1 MCVFVRRNESRKAT
15 FRFRSIPP
23 RRLLCRWFRSR
34 FPTFAKPHPRKHVQR
49 PSGSPAQ
56 YADAP
61 SAASEPRVLHGAAFA
76 ARLAPRRHRSGIP
89 GDRSAGRPPA
99 AVARPCRP
107 AVRYRAGAFS
117 QAPRRRP
124 KWQTV
129 LVEIVHVAPAPLHV
143 DASGAWDGSHG
154 AFASVDMEEGTC
166 VGLYLGDALRKV
178 QADQL
183 SAARK
188 PYDAGNKT
196 GQPYR
201 DELISQGA
209 TAAQLDDDTF

>member
-1 MCVFVRRNESRKAT
+1 MPSHLRDGRA
-15 FRFRSIPP
+15 
-23 RRLLCRWFRSR
+23 LL
-34 FPTFAKPHPRKHVQR
+34 
-49 PSGSPAQ
+49 
-56 YADAP
+56 
-61 SAASEPRVLHGAAFA
+61 GAAFA

-201 DELISQGA
+201 DELISQGGA
-209 TAAQLDDDTF
+209 RCHRSPPRRPARTPRFQLVRQRVSLPRRSTTPLLARAR